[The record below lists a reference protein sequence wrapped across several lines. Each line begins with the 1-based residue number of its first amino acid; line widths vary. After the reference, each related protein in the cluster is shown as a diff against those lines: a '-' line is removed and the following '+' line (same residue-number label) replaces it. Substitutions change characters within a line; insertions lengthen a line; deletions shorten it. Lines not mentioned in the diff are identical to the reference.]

1 MRGIKTE
8 GKEIPLLQM
17 QWQKESIPI
26 RPHWGQKAS
35 RKVGPKQTLTNG
47 NCKAKRN
54 DEPKKTPP
62 NTKGG
67 EIPEE
72 QSNRTICLPP
82 PFVYHPWVGHVHP
95 RQTLTNGNCK
105 A

>member
-1 MRGIKTE
+1 
-8 GKEIPLLQM
+8 M

-62 NTKGG
+62 DTKGG
-67 EIPEE
+67 DVPEE
-72 QSNRTICLPP
+72 QSNCTICLTP
-82 PFVYHPWVGHVHP
+82 HP
-95 RQTLTNGNCK
+95 RLFITLGLDMCIQDK
-105 A
+105 QIK

>member
-1 MRGIKTE
+1 
-8 GKEIPLLQM
+8 M
-17 QWQKESIPI
+17 QWQKKSIPI

-62 NTKGG
+62 PTQKVGKSLRNKA
-67 EIPEE
+67 IQP
-72 QSNRTICLPP
+72 SVSPP
-82 PFVYHPWVGHVHP
+82 PPLFI
-95 RQTLTNGNCK
+95 TLGLDMCIQDK
-105 A
+105 QIK